1 MSNKAETMK
10 KSKRTLTP
18 KLRFPEFG
26 AGEGWQTPQL
36 SDLYCFKR
44 TNTLSRDKLNYE
56 AGTIKNIHYGDIHT
70 KFKPLFRVDHEYV
83 PFINPEVSVDAF
95 EEEDDCEE
103 GDIVLADASED
114 LNDVGKAIEI
124 ISLDGQRV
132 VAGTHTILA
141 TRHGSMPVVG
151 FGAHLFQSAAVRA
164 GLQRESQGAKVY
176 GISAN
181 RISPVVL
188 PLPPTKHEQQKIADC
203 LSSLDVLIAAAGRK
217 LAALRDHKR
226 GLMQQL
232 FPQPGQTQP
241 RLRFPEFRDKGEW
254 VERELSELLPIG
266 SSKRVHQRDWAR
278 DGVPFYRAREIVAI
292 HNGEQI
298 SPLYISE
305 KLYAENVAKTGAIS
319 GGDLLVTGVG
329 SIGVPY
335 LVKPSDRFYF
345 KDGNIIWL
353 KNDESELIGS
363 FLHLLYQTSY
373 VQSQITKMAGVGT
386 VGTYTIDNA
395 KRTQVVFPCE
405 PTEQRKVANCIS
417 ILDSLIT
424 AQTVK
429 IETLKQ
435 HKRGLMQ
442 QLFPAPE
449 EQ

>member
-1 MSNKAETMK
+1 MSDDGLFKFNINNTGGDIAV
-10 KSKRTLTP
+10 SKEYPVFRTKDLNS
-18 KLRFPEFG
+18 LFLLNMLNESPEFKQFAFSQKMG
-26 AGEGWQTPQL
+26 GTRTRLYFKKLCGW
-36 SDLYCFKR
+36 K
-44 TNTLSRDKLNYE
+44 TLL
-56 AGTIKNIHYGDIHT
+56 
-70 KFKPLFRVDHEYV
+70 P
-83 PFINPEVSVDAF
+83 
-95 EEEDDCEE
+95 
-103 GDIVLADASED
+103 
-114 LNDVGKAIEI
+114 
-124 ISLDGQRV
+124 SL
-132 VAGTHTILA
+132 
-141 TRHGSMPVVG
+141 P
-151 FGAHLFQSAAVRA
+151 
-164 GLQRESQGAKVY
+164 
-176 GISAN
+176 
-181 RISPVVL
+181 
-188 PLPPTKHEQQKIADC
+188 EQQKIAEC
-203 LSSLDVLIAAAGRK
+203 LNSLDGLIAAEGRK

-353 KNDESELIGS
+353 KNDESELIGP

-405 PTEQRKVANCIS
+405 PTEQRKVTNCIS

-424 AQTVK
+424 AQTAK

-435 HKRGLMQ
+435 HKRGLRQ

>member
-1 MSNKAETMK
+1 MK

-18 KLRFPEFG
+18 KLRFPEFRD
-26 AGEGWQTPQL
+26 AEGWKHKLVGPYLEDCSSRVSASTRLPVYSSTREGLKRQDAYFNGIELLNKNEYGVVPHGCFVYRHM
-36 SDLYCFKR
+36 SDDGLFKFNIN
-44 TNTLSRDKLNYE
+44 NT
-56 AGTIKNIHYGDIHT
+56 GGDIAVSKEYPVFRT
-70 KFKPLFRVDHEYV
+70 K
-83 PFINPEVSVDAF
+83 
-95 EEEDDCEE
+95 
-103 GDIVLADASED
+103 D
-114 LNDVGKAIEI
+114 LN
-124 ISLDGQRV
+124 SLFLLNMLNESPEFKQFAFSQKMG
-132 VAGTHTILA
+132 GTR
-141 TRHGSMPVVG
+141 TRLYFKKLCGWKT
-151 FGAHLFQSAAVRA
+151 L
-164 GLQRESQGAKVY
+164 
-176 GISAN
+176 
-181 RISPVVL
+181 L
-188 PLPPTKHEQQKIADC
+188 PSLPEQQKIAEC
-203 LSSLDVLIAAAGRK
+203 LNSLDGLIAAEGRK

-353 KNDESELIGS
+353 KNDESELIGP

-405 PTEQRKVANCIS
+405 PTEQRKVTNCIS

-424 AQTVK
+424 AQTAK

-435 HKRGLMQ
+435 HKRGLRQ